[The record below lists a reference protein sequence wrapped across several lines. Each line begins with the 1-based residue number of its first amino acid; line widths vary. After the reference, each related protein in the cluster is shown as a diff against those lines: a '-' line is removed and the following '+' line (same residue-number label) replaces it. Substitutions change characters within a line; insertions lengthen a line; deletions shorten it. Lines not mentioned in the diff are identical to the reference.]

1 MSRPTP
7 TIAVPPPVTS
17 SNSEDITSP
26 LTQQPRASVNAG
38 VHSMLAAAIG
48 LTSLGAPSSPSKASP
63 SPSRSGVKD
72 FTTQASGGA
81 VDVAGNGNAS
91 RVTRDTDKLSFMNNK
106 INKPSPALSKVLKP
120 VIKEM
125 IATAILHPR
134 PAAMVMM
141 APHLIR
147 PPAHYHC
154 HLNNRPP
161 YPALRVAKA
170 AARPSALKRP
180 TPWSSI
186 RPSPAGFD
194 TRHMPFN
201 PHSAPPFANAA
212 IAMDRFSIGERI
224 AAMDRAAA
232 AAAFASR
239 PSPYDPYYP
248 PYASLPPL
256 PTPHQTTPVPS
267 NKNFPETLF
276 DVISSEEHAHII
288 SWLPHGEGFI
298 IHDKQRFSSMML
310 PRYFDGAKFTSF
322 TRRLKRWSF
331 VRVPRGPE
339 LGAYYSKNFVRGHL
353 QLVQKMRY
361 RMDGQ
366 FEEGKKKSDDKN
378 EENEKLEEQTE
389 KEVESKEAQVE
400 DSSPRLIGQANC
412 KPHQNQVLPVIIP
425 NPEIKT
431 LHLTNPQDRP
441 MPLSST
447 LPKRPKAAKKTGTAI
462 ETLRDHPT
470 TTVEFSSFPR
480 GHPTLT
486 WPNDPNEQRLMEM
499 QQELLMDRSMMPLT
513 VTPSGASATRS
524 IMGSSSYY
532 TNNSTAQRMRSVSV
546 EVERAERI
554 LEAEHMLGQ
563 NHLSNT
569 NSNNPNQERIASNIL
584 GSSKTHENGMDTAV
598 RDMQSRM
605 APPFLHLSER
615 PPPRSNGHESYE
627 SSAYSQRERQN
638 MSLPMSYNRLSK
650 ISQGEHSMEG
660 LCEAQ
665 MTIGEARSGRAV
677 MMSCEEEEEFARY
690 LIMKRSGY

>member
-1 MSRPTP
+1 MASNAN
-7 TIAVPPPVTS
+7 TIAIQAPASDSKPAPS
-17 SNSEDITSP
+17 S
-26 LTQQPRASVNAG
+26 QRANM
-38 VHSMLAAAIG
+38 HSAWDAAIG
-48 LTSLGAPSSPSKASP
+48 LTSLGAPSSPSKSSP
-63 SPSRSGVKD
+63 SPSVSIEEGVTSK
-72 FTTQASGGA
+72 TSIEA
-81 VDVAGNGNAS
+81 NNAS
-91 RVTRDTDKLSFMNNK
+91 RSTQNPYIGKPPVFMDNRK
-106 INKPSPALSKVLKP
+106 INMANMSPPKTTRTIMMPPPSWDQPPA
-120 VIKEM
+120 
-125 IATAILHPR
+125 
-134 PAAMVMM
+134 
-141 APHLIR
+141 
-147 PPAHYHC
+147 AHYHRN
-154 HLNNRPP
+154 LPP
-161 YPALRVAKA
+161 YPATVSA
-170 AARPSALKRP
+170 AAACTSAHKIP
-180 TPWSSI
+180 MPWSSSF

-194 TRHMPFN
+194 TLHMPLS
-201 PHSAPPFANAA
+201 PHYGAPFSDAA
-212 IAMDRFSIGERI
+212 MTMDHRFSVAGRV

-232 AAAFASR
+232 AAAAAASAPGH
-239 PSPYDPYYP
+239 PSFPYYAYH
-248 PYASLPPL
+248 PYSAASLSLPPL
-256 PTPHQTTPVPS
+256 PTPHQTTPIPS
-267 NKNFPETLF
+267 TKNFPETLF
-276 DVISSEEHAHII
+276 DIISSERDSNII
-288 SWLPHGEGFI
+288 SWLPHGQGFI
-298 IHDKQRFSSMML
+298 ILDKQRFANMIL

-339 LGAYYSKNFVRGHL
+339 LGAYYNKNFVRD
-353 QLVQKMRY
+353 QPELVQKMRY

-378 EENEKLEEQTE
+378 EENEKLEEQIE
-389 KEVESKEAQVE
+389 KEKEAESKVQVSLSNKEAQAK

-563 NHLSNT
+563 NHRSNT

-638 MSLPMSYNRLSK
+638 MSLPMSYNRLAK

-665 MTIGEARSGRAV
+665 RTIGEARSGRAV

-690 LIMKRSGY
+690 LIMKRSGYYGASVA